1 MPSVEAYKDTHPHI
15 DQEAENERMKDLNP
29 RFIKDDI
36 NGTSQSRQESERIG
50 PRGSMRRGDDTF
62 EMKLSYRSD
71 KNSKYHQTNS
81 YDSLKRNN
89 FSDKEES
96 PDLGEER
103 CRARDGV
110 DQREIGHSI
119 SLNEADEID
128 GLDEARS
135 ERDSKDFEGELTE
148 KDR

>member
-1 MPSVEAYKDTHPHI
+1 ME
-15 DQEAENERMKDLNP
+15 
-29 RFIKDDI
+29 
-36 NGTSQSRQESERIG
+36 
-50 PRGSMRRGDDTF
+50 
-62 EMKLSYRSD
+62 LSYRCD
-71 KNSKYHQTNS
+71 KNPQYYQTNS

-103 CRARDGV
+103 CGARDGV
-110 DQREIGHSI
+110 DQGEVGHSI
-119 SLNEADEID
+119 SLDEAYEID

>member
-1 MPSVEAYKDTHPHI
+1 ME
-15 DQEAENERMKDLNP
+15 
-29 RFIKDDI
+29 
-36 NGTSQSRQESERIG
+36 
-50 PRGSMRRGDDTF
+50 
-62 EMKLSYRSD
+62 LSYRCD
-71 KNSKYHQTNS
+71 KNPQYYQTNS
-81 YDSLKRNN
+81 YDSLKRDN

-103 CRARDGV
+103 CGARDGV
-110 DQREIGHSI
+110 DQGEVGHPVG
-119 SLNEADEID
+119 LDEADEID

>member
-1 MPSVEAYKDTHPHI
+1 ME
-15 DQEAENERMKDLNP
+15 
-29 RFIKDDI
+29 
-36 NGTSQSRQESERIG
+36 
-50 PRGSMRRGDDTF
+50 
-62 EMKLSYRSD
+62 LSHRSD
-71 KNSKYHQTNS
+71 KNSEDHQTNS

-103 CRARDGV
+103 CGARDGV
-110 DQREIGHSI
+110 NQGEVSNPVGLD
-119 SLNEADEID
+119 EADEID